1 MKVDI
6 YSEKGT
12 KGTTKAELPKGI
24 FEIKPNETALRQFV
38 RVYQVNQRAGT
49 SSTKTRSEVSG
60 GGRKPWAQKGTGRAR
75 HGSTRSPIW
84 VGGGITFG
92 PRPRTFELSI
102 PKRIKE
108 LALKS
113 ALSQKTKEGRIFVI
127 ADFAPAKPKTA
138 EAVALFKKLGAERPL
153 LVVGEESKNAALSLQ
168 NIQNAQIQSAQY
180 LNAYDVLKSRELIFT
195 KDGLTVLENRLSGKT
210 KTATVAK
217 PVKPKVVKIAKAA
230 KKKVVKKKTAA
241 KKAKV
246 IKKVKK

>member
-12 KGTTKAELPKGI
+12 KGTTKAELPKEI
-24 FEIKPNETALRQFV
+24 FEIKPNDVALRQLV

-49 SSTKTRSEVSG
+49 VSTKTRSEVSG

-195 KDGLTVLENRLSGKT
+195 KDGLTVLENRLSGKA

-217 PVKPKVVKIAKAA
+217 PVKPKVVKIAKAP